1 MYDLTSTEMLTLF
14 SLRQDMLVEDNKP
27 HRVDLKKLGV
37 ITTSY
42 SSYCLELGIGRETAN
57 EICNY
62 VFANYHSIMLDAID
76 NENYLGRN
84 VDKDVRNYV
93 AREAEIEPLHVNLS
107 KKEAVEGGVKVNDL
121 ITHLKEVSANA
132 G

>member
-27 HRVDLKKLGV
+27 HRVDLKKIGIL
-37 ITTSY
+37 TNSF
-42 SSYCLELGIGRETAN
+42 SNYCLELGIGQETAN
-57 EICNY
+57 KICNY
-62 VFANYHSIMLDAID
+62 VFTNYHSIMLDAID
-76 NENYLGRN
+76 NEDYLGPN
-84 VDKDVRNYV
+84 VDKQVRNYV
-93 AREAEIEPLHVNLS
+93 RREAETEPLHVNLS
-107 KKEAVEGGVKVNDL
+107 KREAVEGGAKVNDL